1 MRLVRLMQGGLHIRL
16 LEQATI
22 LVQRYGFWFIQF
34 PRFSYIRIAGSKGAP
49 VRLLRYS
56 TQKIV
61 ILEVARQS
69 RSVNSLLKD
78 KKQSRFAFPIIIG
91 NLDVHLKSP
100 AHAEESLAELASYGL
115 QEHFP
120 KKCFD
125 HDNLAKRAYDR
136 RYGAKE
142 SVEDYWK
149 NCFDDYEVGR
159 REYSRLSVQQMR
171 FYEYRRVLDQLMDSR
186 NCLQVREFEAV
197 RHLLQGIDW
206 SQDPITDFEAV
217 MAAPGSDIDAFKA
230 DDPSTQDMLNTEVK
244 GSRHELQ
251 LHSTAKDDSTVEGE
265 QRTDETRELQRT
277 KEQLSHEDTRQL
289 FSEVG
294 ENSATSKGLDTSS
307 TPPVIEQLQ
316 ICNESAENIKEKSAN
331 ITIALA
337 QTIPQDWLVAQ
348 AQRKAATKLPIN
360 LEDIFSRIGKAKS
373 KGKKKPK
380 AEGYIDQL
388 LRPLHDAPESHIPPT
403 TLAQRTT
410 TKFEGVRDT
419 AKAVKE
425 WMRSIKERG
434 EQIIGEF
441 GFLGKL
447 ARRKSDLRLYI
458 DELGQALYGELDY
471 RCEATNASEFQELH
485 AKLPFVSV
493 PKAFHH
499 LTRKR
504 VLTMEW
510 MTGDNPKELLYISTG
525 SSPSGCIYSEQQ
537 RLEARNRL
545 LSLVNRGVEASL
557 VQLLETGLLHA
568 DPHPGNLVYTSTG
581 QIGFLDFG
589 LLCRM
594 EEKHQYAML
603 ASIVHIV
610 NADWPS
616 LVIDLADMDIIRP
629 ETDLRLIQ
637 MELQDALGDAAAN
650 DGTSMPDIKFSKVLG
665 KIWAIALKYHFKMPP
680 YYTLVLRSVA
690 SLEGLA
696 LAVDPDF
703 KTFQAA
709 YPYVVHRLLTN
720 NSIRMRKIL
729 HSLVLNE
736 RKEFQWPKVALFL
749 KLGEQQFKKR
759 DALKTGGEAH
769 VVSNPSKNPPG
780 GSVDLANTIMKLLS
794 SADGA
799 VLRRLLVTA
808 DTPSLAKTFVSVD
821 ATEFRRN
828 VVENFAEIL
837 SEWGTRILRE
847 EHIYL
852 RQTAINHDQTDRME
866 SSNASSLDVYK
877 NLLRDHRLKVVLFTA
892 LKRLTR
898 SPLLMLRVCWT
909 CAMILCSALALASH
923 RLLVELC
930 HIYVQPVP
938 VVRKRKLA
946 YQTVA

>member
-1 MRLVRLMQGGLHIRL
+1 MITGAYSSSGTLTVTNIK
-16 LEQATI
+16 
-22 LVQRYGFWFIQF
+22 
-34 PRFSYIRIAGSKGAP
+34 SYISFYTHRKNNTNKNTKYIRVCATPPFSIPSEKNKKKKQVNRFWQIVKKDSEFVQKGIHWTREVGLPVLAKRIEGIF
-49 VRLLRYS
+49 LLRNWEDPDAKLLPPLPWSKPHYPELTGTDLLAADVKS
-56 TQKIV
+56 LKEYIDYLRGSLDMWRIPLQESYDPDQIAAYFNCRPHV
-61 ILEVARQS
+61 LASRILEV
-69 RSVNSLLKD
+69 SVA
-78 KKQSRFAFPIIIG
+78 FA
-91 NLDVHLKSP
+91 
-100 AHAEESLAELASYGL
+100 
-115 QEHFP
+115 
-120 KKCFD
+120 
-125 HDNLAKRAYDR
+125 
-136 RYGAKE
+136 
-142 SVEDYWK
+142 SV
-149 NCFDDYEVGR
+149 
-159 REYSRLSVQQMR
+159 
-171 FYEYRRVLDQLMDSR
+171 
-186 NCLQVREFEAV
+186 
-197 RHLLQGIDW
+197 I
-206 SQDPITDFEAV
+206 
-217 MAAPGSDIDAFKA
+217 
-230 DDPSTQDMLNTEVK
+230 
-244 GSRHELQ
+244 
-251 LHSTAKDDSTVEGE
+251 
-265 QRTDETRELQRT
+265 
-277 KEQLSHEDTRQL
+277 
-289 FSEVG
+289 
-294 ENSATSKGLDTSS
+294 
-307 TPPVIEQLQ
+307 
-316 ICNESAENIKEKSAN
+316 IKEKSEK
-331 ITIALA
+331 ALKLTRSFSNRKTNEI
-337 QTIPQDWLVAQ
+337 QSEYFTGEILKETMLKLGPTFVKVGQSISTRPDLVGQ
-348 AQRKAATKLPIN
+348 A
-360 LEDIFSRIGKAKS
+360 IGKVLAELQDRLPPFPTAEARQIIEEELGCKVDEVFSSLS
-373 KGKKKPK
+373 KDPVAAASFGQVYRGCTI
-380 AEGYIDQL
+380 EGED
-388 LRPLHDAPESHIPPT
+388 
-403 TLAQRTT
+403 
-410 TKFEGVRDT
+410 V
-419 AKAVKE
+419 AVKVQ
-425 WMRSIKERG
+425 RPNALYNVARDIYILRLL
-434 EQIIGEF
+434 F